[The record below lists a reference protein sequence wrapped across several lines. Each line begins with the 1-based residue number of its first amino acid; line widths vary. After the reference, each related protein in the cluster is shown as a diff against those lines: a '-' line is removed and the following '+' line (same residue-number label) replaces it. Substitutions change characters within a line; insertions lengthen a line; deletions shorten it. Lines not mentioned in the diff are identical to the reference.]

1 MTELPDDELDK
12 LFRKSSEELD
22 PYFDPNDWN
31 DLKSRLDAE
40 DGVRPAGWLRRWW
53 PLGVLLL
60 FLSGGLV
67 SYLLVDREDVKSPL
81 AAATTHDAKKIS
93 DPKGSSEI
101 KSAENVKPSGTVE
114 NVKDYVEIPVKTLPD
129 NKTLTKS
136 KSEKILPPSRS
147 KAGGVFLEPNRSSG
161 KVGEGA
167 ISSNRKKYVFESVKR
182 NTTAIV
188 QSANQKKATDEH
200 VLSPDENDH
209 LHKQTMDSVASISS
223 ERSVFSSTEMLFPNS
238 PKNVAWPLPEVVPS
252 SPIEE
257 PVQTEKPSWPSPR
270 FAVRAGYSPDLTTV
284 GLKNLSKPGASVS
297 LLAEYG
303 VTKRLFFQTGVIWS
317 NKIYRAEAAD
327 YTVPRKPQHYYGPDP
342 VGVNG
347 TCKVFE
353 VPLNL
358 QYAFFQGSYSRVFA
372 GVGSSSYHMNSE
384 VYRYQFE
391 NENDPKI
398 GNWRGWHGST
408 GWYWF
413 SNINASAGYE
423 RRISKTL
430 SIVAEPYVRIPVK
443 KVGYGKVNLFTAGMW
458 LSIRYAP
465 FSR

>member
-40 DGVRPAGWLRRWW
+40 EGVRPAGWLRRWW
-53 PLGVLLL
+53 PLGMLLL
-60 FLSGGLV
+60 FLSGGVV
-67 SYLLVDREDVKSPL
+67 SYYLLEKNNAKSPVT
-81 AAATTHDAKKIS
+81 AVTVNDGKIAS
-93 DPKGSSEI
+93 KPGVLPEI
-101 KSAENVKPSGTVE
+101 KVAESMKSSGSTE
-114 NVKDYVEIPVKTLPD
+114 PEKANKTISVKTLSD

-147 KAGGVFLEPNRSSG
+147 KAGGVFLEPNRSNG

-167 ISSNRKKYVFESVKR
+167 ISSDRKKYVFESAKR

-188 QSANQKKATDEH
+188 QSANQKKATDEN

-238 PKNVAWPLPEVVPS
+238 PKNIAWPLPEVVPA

-430 SIVAEPYVRIPVK
+430 SILAEPYVRIPVK

>member
-60 FLSGGLV
+60 FIAGGIVGYVLIDK
-67 SYLLVDREDVKSPL
+67 VDVINPAKTSTSR
-81 AAATTHDAKKIS
+81 DAKIAS
-93 DPKGSSEI
+93 DLKGD
-101 KSAENVKPSGTVE
+101 AENQMDKNLKVLVTEEPE
-114 NVKDYVEIPVKTLPD
+114 RKDAKVPKSYSDSK
-129 NKTLTKS
+129 NLTKS

-147 KAGGVFLEPNRSSG
+147 KAGGVFLEPNRSNG

-167 ISSNRKKYVFESVKR
+167 IFSNRKKDIFESIKR
-182 NTTAIV
+182 DNTAIV

-223 ERSVFSSTEMLFPNS
+223 ERSVFSSTEMLFPKS
-238 PKNVAWPLPEVVPS
+238 LKNVAWPLPEVVPA

-270 FAVRAGYSPDLTTV
+270 IAVRAGYSPDLTTV

>member
-60 FLSGGLV
+60 FLAGGIVGYVLIDK
-67 SYLLVDREDVKSPL
+67 VDVINPAKTSTSR
-81 AAATTHDAKKIS
+81 DAKIAS
-93 DPKGSSEI
+93 DLKGD
-101 KSAENVKPSGTVE
+101 AENQMDKNLKVLVTEEPE
-114 NVKDYVEIPVKTLPD
+114 RKDAKVPKSYSD
-129 NKTLTKS
+129 SKTLTKS

-188 QSANQKKATDEH
+188 QSANQKKATDEN

-223 ERSVFSSTEMLFPNS
+223 ERSVFSSTEMLFPKS
-238 PKNVAWPLPEVVPS
+238 VENVAWPLPEVVPA